1 VYRIIPLIF
10 AALLVIGCTQARAET
25 PAPTATQLMLEGKWA
40 VKMTHSGGIMGL
52 MRSIEVASDGT
63 YTVTDERANKTF
75 TGKLTDDELKKLQ
88 DMITDMQYTAPTMPG
103 GVCADCFIY
112 DIQIQSDGKGLTV
125 QLDDISLP
133 ESGLE
138 PLVTTLRNM
147 MDLSL
152 R

>member
-10 AALLVIGCTQARAET
+10 AALLVVGCTQARAET
-25 PAPTATQLMLEGKWA
+25 PAPTATLLMLEGKWA

-88 DMITDMQYTAPTMPG
+88 DMITGMQYTAPTMPG
-103 GVCADCFIY
+103 GCARIVLY
-112 DIQIQSDGKGLTV
+112 MTSKYKAMGKGCLSNWMTSACPSPGS
-125 QLDDISLP
+125 SLWSP
-133 ESGLE
+133 HLE
-138 PLVTTLRNM
+138 I
-147 MDLSL
+147 
-152 R
+152 

>member
-1 VYRIIPLIF
+1 VYRIIPLITI
-10 AALLVIGCTQARAET
+10 LLITGCSQVQAET
-25 PAPTATQLMLEGKWA
+25 PAAPLPILENNWTI
-40 VKMTHSGGIMGL
+40 KMEQSGGIMGL
-52 MRSIEVASDGT
+52 QRSVEVSSDGS
-63 YTVTDERANKTF
+63 YTVTDERADKTF
-75 TGKLTDDELKKLQ
+75 TGKLTDDELIKLQ
-88 DMITDMQYTAPTMPG
+88 DMVTGMQYTAPTMPG

-133 ESGLE
+133 ESGLD